1 MTPEQMA
8 DCAAAGQFWWM
19 RPDESFYG
27 TEVDEPANPA
37 DIRLGDFSPTW
48 VAQWDSWDQAAAQM
62 EAAGL
67 FARLDELK
75 G

>member
-8 DCAAAGQFWWM
+8 DCAASGRFWWM
-19 RPDESFYG
+19 RTDSSFYG
-27 TEVDEPANPA
+27 NDSDEPADPG

-48 VAQWDSWDQAAAQM
+48 VAQWESWDQAAETMQ
-62 EAAGL
+62 AAGL